1 MCCIDY
7 VVAHFRRGLT
17 IMGNKAGVRHYFA
30 EGLTTRGY
38 ISLLPNM
45 VSGWQ
50 RIYVLQGG
58 PGTGKSTMIKVL
70 GLEMLDR
77 GYEVDFLRSAREPDS
92 MAGFILPRVAF
103 AVLDTQEISPLRW
116 RAPGVTEKLIDFS
129 AFCDEQKLLK
139 LRMKILSAEEHLSNL
154 QVQLEEVLSET
165 LGDHYEK
172 SFTNHLNDSGDPPL
186 INGGLSRWVRKE
198 PTGPWPLVRHALE
211 QLQKSIVVPCFL
223 HGLTPEGW
231 LNLAPHFLSDFDQ
244 IRLEGEETLDA
255 LNWVLREAQQLGQ
268 IMEIVLH
275 PLNPDDIIGLVFPQR
290 NLAIWQ
296 GNPENLHDQGLDQT
310 FSATL
315 KETLAAWQNQRSLLK
330 SYYME
335 TVDFI
340 KVDQF
345 RDELL
350 NRLLRELEVLAQ

>member
-1 MCCIDY
+1 
-7 VVAHFRRGLT
+7 
-17 IMGNKAGVRHYFA
+17 MGNKAGVRHYFA

-45 VSGWQ
+45 VIGWQ

-58 PGTGKSTMIKVL
+58 PGTGKSTLIKVL

-103 AVLDTQEISPLRW
+103 AVLDAQEISSLRW

-129 AFCDEQKLLK
+129 IFCDDQKLLK
-139 LRMKILSAEEHLSNL
+139 LRKKILSAEEQLADI
-154 QVQLEEVLSET
+154 QARLEEVMAET
-165 LGDHYEK
+165 LGDYYEK
-172 SFTNHLNDSGDPPL
+172 SFAKYLNDSGDSSW
-186 INGGLSRWVRKE
+186 INGGLNRWVKKV

-211 QLQKSIVVPCFL
+211 QLQKSIIAPCFL

-231 LNLAPHFLSDFDQ
+231 LNLAPHFLSDCDQ
-244 IRLEGEETLDA
+244 IRLEGEETLEA
-255 LNWVLREAQQLGQ
+255 LNWILREAQQLGQ

-275 PLNPDDIIGLVFPQR
+275 PLNPDDVIGLVFPQR

-296 GNPENLHDQGLDQT
+296 GNPEDLHDQGLDLP
-310 FSATL
+310 FSTAL
-315 KETLAAWQNQRSLLK
+315 KETLTAWQTQRSLMK

-335 TVDFI
+335 TIDFA
-340 KVDQF
+340 KVDEF
-345 RDELL
+345 RGELL
-350 NRLLRELEVLAQ
+350 NRLLRDLEVLTE